1 MSLSIQRVKKC
12 QNLGKKILCSGD
24 GPPAPPAHTGGTA
37 KIHPKL
43 SSFINYIQVDC
54 VLRIPTIPVL
64 NPRKMQTSYIV
75 FPISL
80 FILPGSMLLLKR
92 TSRIRSRYLMPSVK
106 SSWAMSCM
114 VEETVIPSQCNDGI
128 NHKLINVDVMLY
140 MNIFPNQ
147 MSSFSENAA
156 LGYLKSQV
164 RRTLQYN
171 WPSTSN

>member
-1 MSLSIQRVKKC
+1 
-12 QNLGKKILCSGD
+12 
-24 GPPAPPAHTGGTA
+24 
-37 KIHPKL
+37 
-43 SSFINYIQVDC
+43 
-54 VLRIPTIPVL
+54 
-64 NPRKMQTSYIV
+64 
-75 FPISL
+75 
-80 FILPGSMLLLKR
+80 
-92 TSRIRSRYLMPSVK
+92 
-106 SSWAMSCM
+106 M

-171 WPSTSN
+171 